1 MSTVN
6 MKESGSV
13 LTSIQDDLSNIR
25 VTVKQ
30 TLGLA
35 ALLKSYF
42 NDKENTECVDN
53 ILAHFDG
60 LAELFYKEINK
71 ATTTIQSID
80 KICDTLEIL
89 KNAGS
94 YNVNLEGAP
103 NENN

>member
-1 MSTVN
+1 MSTIN
-6 MKESGSV
+6 MKENGSI
-13 LTSIQDDLSNIR
+13 LTTLQDELSNIR
-25 VTVKQ
+25 ITVSQ

-42 NDKENTECVDN
+42 NDKENTECVEN
-53 ILAHFDG
+53 VLAHFDG

-94 YNVNLEGAP
+94 YNVNLVGAP